1 MLTLMMI
8 VNYYISYMI
17 VVFILIFMALCCWRY
32 RKEENTRTFH
42 ADLL

>member
-17 VVFILIFMALCCWRY
+17 VVFILLFMALCCWRY
-32 RKEENTRTFH
+32 RKEEKYK
-42 ADLL
+42 DVP